1 MGKGELEVVRPAGV
15 TGEKQRMQVTALQ
28 LLLQRRQRLYRQFV
42 AFCQRGNETVAAVR
56 AEPDSIAGKEIFP
69 VHKVYHVPPCMT
81 GNQKTLD
88 PDPVDVDDL
97 IVVQQHFFIVDHLL
111 ALGQLYQCQL
121 PEDPDWLPTYRC
133 RNYHHL
139 GGEGNGKFLL
149 GVDGQE
155 VSVKPGEV
163 LYVPPKT
170 LCGTKTDS
178 GMIYTEI
185 ILKKEN
191 FTMNNII
198 KAGQPT
204 ELKNLISYEEGS
216 IANLDIAHADNMKF
230 VLMAFDEG
238 TGLTPHR
245 APGNAILTALEG
257 KAIIGYEGKDYELN
271 AGESFRFDKNGLHS
285 VTAQGKFKMSLLLVI
300 E

>member
-1 MGKGELEVVRPAGV
+1 MNNVPFTLSQVRPIRDAMTVSRPSGLGYGVPVTWFSLGAG
-15 TGEKQRMQVTALQ
+15 TSITT
-28 LLLQRRQRLYRQFV
+28 LY
-42 AFCQRGNETVAAVR
+42 
-56 AEPDSIAGKEIFP
+56 
-69 VHKVYHVPPCMT
+69 
-81 GNQKTLD
+81 
-88 PDPVDVDDL
+88 
-97 IVVQQHFFIVDHLL
+97 
-111 ALGQLYQCQL
+111 
-121 PEDPDWLPTYRC
+121 
-133 RNYHHL
+133 L
-139 GGEGNGKFLL
+139 GGEGNGRFLL

-198 KAGQPT
+198 KAGQPI
-204 ELKNLISYEEGS
+204 ELKDLISYEAGS

-230 VLMAFDEG
+230 ILMAFDEG

>member
-1 MGKGELEVVRPAGV
+1 MQNHPFTLSQVRPIRDAMTISRPAGLGREVPV
-15 TGEKQRMQVTALQ
+15 TWFSLGADTSITPEYYDCTT
-28 LLLQRRQRLYRQFV
+28 LY
-42 AFCQRGNETVAAVR
+42 
-56 AEPDSIAGKEIFP
+56 
-69 VHKVYHVPPCMT
+69 
-81 GNQKTLD
+81 
-88 PDPVDVDDL
+88 
-97 IVVQQHFFIVDHLL
+97 
-111 ALGQLYQCQL
+111 
-121 PEDPDWLPTYRC
+121 
-133 RNYHHL
+133 L
-139 GGEGNGKFLL
+139 GGEGSGEFIL
-149 GVDGQE
+149 GEEGREVPVHPGQL
-155 VSVKPGEV
+155 
-163 LYVPPKT
+163 LYVPPKM
-170 LCGTKTDS
+170 LCGSKTGS

-191 FTMNNII
+191 FTMNSII

-216 IANLDIAHADNMKF
+216 IANLDIVHADNMKF

-285 VTAQGKFKMSLLLVI
+285 VTPQGRFKMSLLLVL